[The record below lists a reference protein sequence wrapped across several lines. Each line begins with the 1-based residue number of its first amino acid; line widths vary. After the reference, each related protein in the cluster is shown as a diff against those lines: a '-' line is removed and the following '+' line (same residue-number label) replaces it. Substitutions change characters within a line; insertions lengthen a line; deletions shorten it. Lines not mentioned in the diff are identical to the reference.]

1 MNDMDFL
8 VTKCCLATNYSFH
21 SFKLREI
28 LKNMVNVFST
38 LYFLG
43 APGKAGPKGIQG
55 PPGFPGGKG
64 DFGSIGEEGLQ
75 GPPGAPGVP
84 GPPGGSENAMVR
96 SIEVGGG
103 GRMPV
108 SLFIVLS
115 FCLFR

>member
-1 MNDMDFL
+1 MLIFENCNFIIWIIH
-8 VTKCCLATNYSFH
+8 F
-21 SFKLREI
+21 
-28 LKNMVNVFST
+28 
-38 LYFLG
+38 YFLG
-43 APGKAGPKGIQG
+43 APGKPGTKGIQG

-96 SIEVGGG
+96 SMEVGGG

-108 SLFIVLS
+108 SSS
-115 FCLFR
+115 FWKPFLCLFC